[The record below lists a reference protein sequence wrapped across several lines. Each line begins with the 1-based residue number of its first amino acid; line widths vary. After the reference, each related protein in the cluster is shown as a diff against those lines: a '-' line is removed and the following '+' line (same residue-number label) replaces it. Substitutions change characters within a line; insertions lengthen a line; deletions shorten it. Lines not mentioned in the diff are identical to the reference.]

1 MDIKTVRTREEWE
14 RRMEKMLR
22 VYAKSEREEKYLRFK
37 NELAE
42 IYKDTKES
50 NIRYIQ
56 EAYDEDSLIEYIR
69 GYIYDDLT
77 GGMGMLAPYIT
88 KEKDGSIVLNF
99 HDNMKEVLTPYNLP
113 RIYSKKHSSYAFSF
127 YTGNLIGPAKFFSE
141 LYRLRFN
148 EGLEEYYIKD
158 LAPYAEAEPIKEAI
172 KNHLIDIEDIYEE
185 YEKDGLLIK
194 PFKTVEYYLLKT
206 GG

>member
-1 MDIKTVRTREEWE
+1 MNIKTVRTHEEWE

-22 VYAKSEREEKYLRFK
+22 AYAKNEREEKYLRFK
-37 NELAE
+37 KELAE

-56 EAYDEDSLIEYIR
+56 EAYDEESLIEYIR

-88 KEKDGSIVLNF
+88 KEKDGSIILNF
-99 HDNMKEVLTPYNLP
+99 HNTMKEPLTPYNLP
-113 RIYSKKHSSYAFSF
+113 RIYSKKYSAYVSCF
-127 YTGNLIGPAKFFSE
+127 YTGNSISSAKFFSE
-141 LYRLRFN
+141 LYKLRFN
-148 EGLEEYYIKD
+148 EGMEEYYIKD
-158 LAPYAEAEPIKEAI
+158 LAPYAKAEPIKEAI

-185 YEKDGLLIK
+185 YEKDGLLVK

>member
-22 VYAKSEREEKYLRFK
+22 IYDKSEREEKYLRFK

-56 EAYDEDSLIEYIR
+56 EAYDEESLIEYIR

-88 KEKDGSIVLNF
+88 KENDGSIVLNF
-99 HDNMKEVLTPYNLP
+99 HDTMKEVLTPYNLP
-113 RIYSKKHSSYAFSF
+113 RIYSKKYSSYVSSF
-127 YTGNLIGPAKFFSE
+127 YTGNLISPSNFFS
-141 LYRLRFN
+141 
-148 EGLEEYYIKD
+148 
-158 LAPYAEAEPIKEAI
+158 
-172 KNHLIDIEDIYEE
+172 
-185 YEKDGLLIK
+185 
-194 PFKTVEYYLLKT
+194 
-206 GG
+206 